1 MFTLDGF
8 SIVDADAPEEI
19 VGRRRRQH
27 GAVTSACG
35 CRERE
40 REREKTA
47 FDRRRA
53 RMLAGH
59 NGKLGVNAS
68 DWSSKEY

>member
-40 REREKTA
+40 KEKRLLSTGEELVCWL
-47 FDRRRA
+47 DTSW
-53 RMLAGH
+53 
-59 NGKLGVNAS
+59 V
-68 DWSSKEY
+68 